1 MMDQILRPHQAY
13 AAAYIDDIIIHSASW
28 DTHIRQL
35 RAVLAEL
42 RRAGL
47 TANPAKCR
55 LGLEETS
62 YLGYQVGRGNVRP
75 QESKVAAIRDW
86 PRPTSKKQVK
96 SFLGL
101 VGKYQRFIP
110 GFATLASP
118 LNDLTRKALPDRV
131 TWSDAAERAF
141 GDLRRALCSEPV
153 LLTPNF
159 SLPLLVHTDASEVG
173 LGAVLSQVQG
183 GEEHPVMYVS
193 RKLLPNEKN
202 YSTVEKEALAI
213 KWALDKLRY

>member
-1 MMDQILRPHQAY
+1 M
-13 AAAYIDDIIIHSASW
+13 
-28 DTHIRQL
+28 
-35 RAVLAEL
+35 
-42 RRAGL
+42 
-47 TANPAKCR
+47 
-55 LGLEETS
+55 
-62 YLGYQVGRGNVRP
+62 
-75 QESKVAAIRDW
+75 VAAIRDW

-101 VGKYQRFIP
+101 VGYYQRFIP

-202 YSTVEKEALAI
+202 YSTAEKEALAI
-213 KWALDKLRY
+213 KWALDKLRYHLLGPELTLVTDHAPLKWMASAKASNTRVTRWFLALQDFRFQMDHRPGRQHANADALSRRDD

>member
-1 MMDQILRPHQAY
+1 M
-13 AAAYIDDIIIHSASW
+13 
-28 DTHIRQL
+28 
-35 RAVLAEL
+35 
-42 RRAGL
+42 
-47 TANPAKCR
+47 
-55 LGLEETS
+55 
-62 YLGYQVGRGNVRP
+62 
-75 QESKVAAIRDW
+75 
-86 PRPTSKKQVK
+86 K

-101 VGKYQRFIP
+101 VGYYQRFIP

-173 LGAVLSQVQG
+173 LGAVLS
-183 GEEHPVMYVS
+183 
-193 RKLLPNEKN
+193 
-202 YSTVEKEALAI
+202 
-213 KWALDKLRY
+213 